1 MDLNNQTSK
10 NRIAVLDCTLRDG
23 GYCNNW
29 EFGYDNTKRI
39 VRGLSDAGV
48 EIIECGFIT
57 NVIEYRKGTTRF
69 TDVDQVQD
77 IIQPKDTSKIYV
89 CMINYGE
96 YEIQDIPECDGS
108 SVDGIRVA
116 FHKADAEKAMEF
128 CGQIKEKGYMVFAQP
143 MLTLDYTDFEILELV
158 EQCNRIHLY
167 AMYIVDSFGV
177 MKQRD
182 LLRLFYL
189 IEHNLEKEIR
199 IGYHS
204 HNNMQLSYANAQALA
219 AVQTDRKIVIDSSV
233 FGMGRGAGNLN
244 TELFIDYLNDSVGA
258 CYRIAPL
265 LNMIDGILNRFYQ
278 EKYWG
283 YSLPNYLSAAYNAHP
298 NYASYLSD
306 KHTLTVQNMN
316 DIFAMMPGE
325 KRGKFD
331 KKYVEE
337 LYVHYMKMGT
347 CNEENIEELRDR
359 LKGMRVLL
367 VAPGK
372 SVDVEH
378 EKVVKFAAMDDVVS
392 IGINFDYKYFN
403 TDFIFISNKRRWREL
418 SCGED
423 RKLILTSNIP
433 ENNVYIKT
441 SYNNLLNGIEAVKDN
456 AGLMLIQFLINL
468 GVDHI
473 YVAGMDGY
481 SHDISQNFAEKEMN
495 FSIAMERFDVMN
507 AGITQVMKQYSEIIK
522 IESLTKSANIK
533 WD

>member
-1 MDLNNQTSK
+1 
-10 NRIAVLDCTLRDG
+10 
-23 GYCNNW
+23 
-29 EFGYDNTKRI
+29 
-39 VRGLSDAGV
+39 
-48 EIIECGFIT
+48 
-57 NVIEYRKGTTRF
+57 
-69 TDVDQVQD
+69 
-77 IIQPKDTSKIYV
+77 
-89 CMINYGE
+89 
-96 YEIQDIPECDGS
+96 
-108 SVDGIRVA
+108 
-116 FHKADAEKAMEF
+116 
-128 CGQIKEKGYMVFAQP
+128 
-143 MLTLDYTDFEILELV
+143 
-158 EQCNRIHLY
+158 
-167 AMYIVDSFGV
+167 
-177 MKQRD
+177 
-182 LLRLFYL
+182 
-189 IEHNLEKEIR
+189 
-199 IGYHS
+199 
-204 HNNMQLSYANAQALA
+204 
-219 AVQTDRKIVIDSSV
+219 
-233 FGMGRGAGNLN
+233 
-244 TELFIDYLNDSVGA
+244 
-258 CYRIAPL
+258 
-265 LNMIDGILNRFYQ
+265 
-278 EKYWG
+278 
-283 YSLPNYLSAAYNAHP
+283 
-298 NYASYLSD
+298 
-306 KHTLTVQNMN
+306 
-316 DIFAMMPGE
+316 
-325 KRGKFD
+325 
-331 KKYVEE
+331 
-337 LYVHYMKMGT
+337 MKMGT